1 MDGYLKIK
9 TKIDNKE
16 VDKGIVELENKIKKL
31 QSDNASLNTSENV
44 LQKEIDQYEELQKN
58 AEEYKKKIQDLQAEK
73 EKMFKANTS
82 LAVSQDTTEY
92 ANIKAQIAEMENKYA
107 QANKEI
113 DKQAPKINKV
123 YQKLDKVKAKQTENN
138 VKISQFKQK
147 IESIKTN
154 NIQSSLSSVG
164 KSLQGQIGKL
174 GKMAMAVVG
183 IRTAWYAVRG
193 AVNAVAQYNEQ
204 VSTDFEYMRYVIAN
218 MLTPAVQGLI
228 RLLYTL
234 LSYVNAI
241 ANAWFGVNLFGN
253 ASVKNF
259 KKMQNSAGSTAKS
272 AKEIKKSLQGF
283 DEMNILSDNSSE
295 ASGSGGN
302 KPGID
307 LSGIQ
312 GDIPAWLQW
321 IMDNRDII
329 LATIAGIAGAI
340 VSLKLLTFL
349 AELGLIQKT
358 LLGIKAIGIGVTIAG
373 VILLIQDVI
382 KLINDPSFDN
392 ILNLLRD
399 IAIVTAGIAL
409 TLGAWPVVIGAIIA
423 LIIVEVIR
431 NWDKIKEILGTVG
444 QWIYD
449 NVLMPVCNFI
459 WAVLDTIFSLI
470 TLVTTAIG
478 GIFTAL
484 IGIVCA
490 PFTALWK
497 TVQDVFYGIK
507 TIIQGIFNVFKGIFT
522 GDMKTVLNGFKQ
534 IFKGVFD
541 SLWAIAKYPLN
552 LIISGINSLIKGA
565 NKIRIDVPD
574 WVPGL
579 GGKQFGFNIKQ
590 IPLLAKGAVISQ
602 PTQAI
607 IGEHGAEAVM
617 PLENNLEWLD
627 ILADKL
633 ASRIGATGGSYI
645 INMDGRTIQRGIAKK
660 QQQLAFAMN
669 GR

>member
-31 QSDNASLNTSENV
+31 QSDNASLNTNENV

-58 AEEYKKKIQDLQAEK
+58 AEEYKNKIKDLQTEREK
-73 EKMFKANTS
+73 LSAKFSGEIP
-82 LAVSQDTTEY
+82 Y
-92 ANIKAQIAEMENKYA
+92 YEMGNVALLQNELEQTKQKYSTIT
-107 QANKEI
+107 KEV
-113 DKQAPKINKV
+113 DKQAPKIDKV

-138 VKISQFKQK
+138 VKITQFKQK
-147 IESIKTN
+147 IESIKTG
-154 NIQSSLSSVG
+154 NIQSSLNSVG
-164 KSLQGQIGKL
+164 KNLQGQIGKL

-283 DEMNILSDNSSE
+283 DEMNILSDNSSG
-295 ASGSGGN
+295 ASGSGVN
-302 KPGID
+302 KPGMD

-312 GDIPAWLQW
+312 GDVPAWLQW

-349 AELGLIQKT
+349 AELGLIEKT

-392 ILNLLRD
+392 ILNVLRD
-399 IAIVTAGIAL
+399 IAIVVAGIAL
-409 TLGAWPVVIGAIIA
+409 TLAAWPVVIGAIIA
-423 LIIVEVIR
+423 LIVIEVIR
-431 NWDKIKEILGTVG
+431 NWDKIKEILGKVG

-449 NVLMPVCNFI
+449 NVLVPVCNFI
-459 WAVLDTIFSLI
+459 WAVLDTIFSII

-497 TVQDVFYGIK
+497 TVQDVFKGIK
-507 TIIQGIFNVFKGIFT
+507 TIIQGIFTVFKGIFT

-534 IFKGVFD
+534 IFKGIFD

-552 LIISGINSLIKGA
+552 LIISGINALIKGA
-565 NKIRIDVPD
+565 NKIRFDVPD

-607 IGEHGAEAVM
+607 IGEAGTEAVV

-633 ASRIGATGGSYI
+633 ASRMGNNGGSYVI
-645 INMDGRTIQRGIAKK
+645 QLNGRTIQRGIAK
-660 QQQLAFAMN
+660 QQQELAFAMN